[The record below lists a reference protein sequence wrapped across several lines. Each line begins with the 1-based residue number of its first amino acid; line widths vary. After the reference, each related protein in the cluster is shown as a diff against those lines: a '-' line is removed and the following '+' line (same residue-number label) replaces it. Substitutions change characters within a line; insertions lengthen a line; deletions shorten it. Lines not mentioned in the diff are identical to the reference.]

1 MKKIVAVCACPMGLA
16 HTFMAADSLEKAA
29 KELGVEIKI
38 ETQGADGVQNEL
50 TKKDIAE
57 ADILALAITP
67 QGMERFENCDPYEI
81 TLKEAIREGKEILEE
96 IINEA

>member
-38 ETQGADGVQNEL
+38 EITESDA
-50 TKKDIAE
+50 I
-57 ADILALAITP
+57 ILALAITP
-67 QGMERFENCDPYEI
+67 QGMERFEGYDPYEI

-96 IINEA
+96 IVEEIG